1 MKDRLCICEN
11 LDGEDEQCAQ
21 VLEVRRNVEVVKVGA
36 LDMEASER
44 NIKEV
49 NASKTLIP
57 EASTKNPMTKTYIR
71 RRTKKH
77 TRQIKPTKPTM

>member
-1 MKDRLCICEN
+1 
-11 LDGEDEQCAQ
+11 
-21 VLEVRRNVEVVKVGA
+21 
-36 LDMEASER
+36 MEASER